1 MSGVHRTPPPDPGD
15 ARSEF
20 RRVLPAEPHGPHLSW
35 WGTVM
40 ALIAVGML
48 LSGALFAYAFLSAQV
63 RGWPPEGVDRPDL
76 LWPTISTAVLLASLV
91 PATATLMAGRRGR
104 PAVLQSSAFLTALLG
119 IVHLVIQGW
128 TYTDLPMAPTEGAY
142 GSVFVL
148 VVAIHHLILLAG
160 IVGLLMLAVQ
170 VWGRPGER
178 LMGGAQGLG
187 LWWQVSTAYWL
198 LVYGTLYLSP
208 LIFGGGGG

>member
-1 MSGVHRTPPPDPGD
+1 MSGAHATPPPRPGD

-20 RRVLPAEPHGPHLSW
+20 QRVLPAEPHGPHLSW
-35 WGTVM
+35 WGTIM

-63 RGWPPEGVDRPDL
+63 RGWPPEGVERPGL
-76 LWPTISTAVLLASLV
+76 LWPTIATGVLLLSCL
-91 PATATLMAGRRGR
+91 PAVTALLAGRRAR
-104 PAVLQSSAFLTALLG
+104 PALLQSSSVLTAVVGAAFLA
-119 IVHLVIQGW
+119 VQAW

-148 VVAIHHLILLAG
+148 TVAIIHLAQLAG
-160 IVGLLMLAVQ
+160 LVGFLMLAVQ
-170 VWGRPGER
+170 IWDVPGER
-178 LMGGAQGLG
+178 QMGGAQGLG
-187 LWWQVSTAYWL
+187 LWWLVTTAFWL

-208 LIFGGGGG
+208 LVFGGGGG